1 MLKDLAP
8 NPPRSA
14 NPVELAVAAADRGA
28 PHDSLSDVAA
38 GIGGAAIMALA
49 WLTPFMRPAR
59 NHWGR
64 PVEAASEP
72 RPGDELVREP
82 RWSWTHAVQV
92 EAPADEVWPWV
103 AQVGADRGGFYSY
116 QWLENLAGCDV
127 RNAESVHPEW
137 AHTVGDALVL
147 HPKMP
152 PLRVVSV
159 VPGRSL
165 VAFAPPDELAPAAG
179 RPWASASWA
188 FLVEPL
194 GAELCRVVSRFRSAC
209 SDDLATRLVQGPAL
223 LEPVGFAMDRRMLLG
238 IRARVLATR
247 ASGNDG

>member
-1 MLKDLAP
+1 MLKDLAR

-28 PHDSLSDVAA
+28 SHDSVSDVAA

-59 NHWGR
+59 NHWGL

-127 RNAESVHPEW
+127 RNAEIRPPSGRTPSV
-137 AHTVGDALVL
+137 T
-147 HPKMP
+147 
-152 PLRVVSV
+152 
-159 VPGRSL
+159 RSSCTQ
-165 VAFAPPDELAPAAG
+165 
-179 RPWASASWA
+179 RCRCSASSRWCRA
-188 FLVEPL
+188 EPR
-194 GAELCRVVSRFRSAC
+194 RVCA
-209 SDDLATRLVQGPAL
+209 
-223 LEPVGFAMDRRMLLG
+223 
-238 IRARVLATR
+238 AR
-247 ASGNDG
+247 